1 VNWQH
6 VRAFLWLRW
15 RLRINQ
21 LKRAGTANIVIL
33 ALLAPALVVLSVA
46 FLVGSFLIGLYV
58 LPHSAPYAEILM
70 YVWDGVAVVFLFWWA
85 VGLVSELQRIEALS
99 LDKFLHLP
107 VSLRGVFL
115 INYLSSLASVNV
127 LLFVPAMVGLSLGL
141 VFSRGPEMLLLLPL
155 VTAFLLM
162 VTAVTYQF
170 QGWLASL
177 MANPRRR
184 RTVIVLVTIV
194 FVLICQ
200 LPQLVNFL
208 KPWQRQEQMEL
219 SERHTKDLAQNDRDL
234 AEGKIKPHQ
243 HAQRQGEI
251 NNGFREQTAAA
262 NRELEQQ
269 FEQTV
274 WLINLVLPP
283 GWLPL
288 GVRAVAKHDIP
299 AALLCT
305 LGLTLIGTASLW
317 RAYRTTMRLY
327 TGHYSAGKGR
337 RAQAPAPAQAAEP
350 SAGMLEWEIPWLSQ
364 QASAIAVS
372 GLRSLMRAPEAK
384 MMLLSPIIMVVVFG
398 GIFFAQ
404 PIDRMPEGLRPLL
417 AFGGMSMVLF
427 GMVQFIGNQ
436 FGFDRTGFKVYV
448 LCGAGR
454 RDILLGKNVAFAPVA
469 LGLGAVVGVLVEAL
483 CPMRLDFLL
492 ATLFWLISMY
502 LVVCLLANFLSIL
515 APMPIAVGS
524 LKPTNVKLIPGLLRF
539 VFFFMLPMMMAPILL
554 PLGIELLLEAL
565 GWVEGVPICMLLS
578 IVECATIVYLYGFVL
593 TWQGNLLHAQEL
605 KILETVTTKTE

>member
-6 VRAFLWLRW
+6 FRAFLWLRW

-33 ALLAPALVVLSVA
+33 ALLAPAIVVLPFVFFAS
-46 FLVGSFLIGLYV
+46 SFLIGVYV
-58 LPHSAPYAEILM
+58 LPRSAPYAPILM
-70 YVWDGVAVVFLFWWA
+70 YVWDGVALVFLFWWA
-85 VGLVSELQRIEALS
+85 VGLVSELQRSEALS

-107 VSLRGVFL
+107 VSLKGVFL
-115 INYLSSLASVNV
+115 INYLSSLASLN
-127 LLFVPAMVGLSLGL
+127 LLVFVPGMVGLSLGL
-141 VFSRGPEMLLLLPL
+141 VFSRGPDMLLLLPL
-155 VTAFLLM
+155 VAAFLFM

-200 LPQLVNFL
+200 LPQLVNIL
-208 KPWQRQEQMEL
+208 KPWQRQERMEL
-219 SERHTKDLAQNDRDL
+219 SERQAKDLAQNDRAF
-234 AEGKIKPHQ
+234 AEGKIRPHE

-251 NNGFREQTAAA
+251 NNAFREQTEAA
-262 NRELEQQ
+262 NRESEQQ
-269 FEQTV
+269 FEETV

-288 GVRAVAKHDIP
+288 GVRAVAKRDFP
-299 AALLCT
+299 PALLCMF
-305 LGLTLIGTASLW
+305 GLTLIGTASLW

-327 TGHYSAGKGR
+327 TGHYSSGKGR
-337 RAQAPAPAQAAEP
+337 GAQTPAPAQAARP

-364 QASAIAVS
+364 QASAIAVT

-404 PIDRMPEGLRPLL
+404 PMDQMPEGVRPLL

-436 FGFDRTGFKVYV
+436 FGFDRSGFKVFV
-448 LCGAGR
+448 LCGARR
-454 RDILLGKNVAFAPVA
+454 RDILLGKNLAFAPMA
-469 LGLGAVVGVLVEAL
+469 LGLGAVVGLLVEAL
-483 CPMRLDFLL
+483 CPMRFDYFL
-492 ATLFWLISMY
+492 ATLCWLVSMY
-502 LVVCLLANFLSIL
+502 LVLCLLANFLSIL
-515 APMPIAVGS
+515 APMPIAAGS
-524 LKPTNVKLIPGLLRF
+524 LKPTNVKLIPVILQVVF
-539 VFFFMLPMMMAPILL
+539 VFMLPIMLAPILL
-554 PLGIELLLEAL
+554 PLGIELLVEAL
-565 GWVEGVPICMLLS
+565 GWVDGVPICLLLS
-578 IVECATIVYLYGFVL
+578 VVEGATIVYLYGFVL
-593 TWQGNLLHAQEL
+593 TWQGDLLHAREL

>member
-33 ALLAPALVVLSVA
+33 ALLAPALVVLPFVFFA
-46 FLVGSFLIGLYV
+46 GSFLIGLYL
-58 LPHSAPYAEILM
+58 LPHAAPYAQVLM
-70 YVWDGVAVVFLFWWA
+70 YVWDGVALVFLFGWA
-85 VGLVSELQRIEALS
+85 AGLVSELQRTEALS

-107 VSLRGVFL
+107 VSLGGVFL
-115 INYLSSLASVNV
+115 INYLSSLASVNL
-127 LLFVPAMVGLSLGL
+127 LLFVPLMVGLSLGL

-155 VTAFLLM
+155 VAAFLLM

-184 RTVIVLVTIV
+184 RTVMVLVTIV
-194 FVLICQ
+194 FVVICQ
-200 LPQLVNFL
+200 LPQLVNVL
-208 KPWQRQEQMEL
+208 KPWQRQERMEL
-219 SERHTKDLAQNDRDL
+219 SERQAKDLAQNDRAF
-234 AEGKIKPHQ
+234 AEGKIKPHE

-251 NNGFREQTAAA
+251 NNAFREQTDLA
-262 NRELEQQ
+262 NRELDQQ
-269 FEQTV
+269 FEETV

-288 GVRAVAKHDIP
+288 GVRAVAKHDFP
-299 AALLCT
+299 AALLCM

-327 TGHYSAGKGR
+327 TGHYSSGKGR
-337 RAQAPAPAQAAEP
+337 RAPAPAPAKAARP
-350 SAGMLEWEIPWLSQ
+350 STGMLEWEIPWLGE
-364 QASAIAVS
+364 QASAIAVT

-404 PIDRMPEGLRPLL
+404 PMDQLPEGVRPLL

-436 FGFDRTGFKVYV
+436 FGFDRSGFKVYV
-448 LCGAGR
+448 LCGARR
-454 RDILLGKNVAFAPVA
+454 RDILLGKNLAFAPMA
-469 LGLGAVVGVLVEAL
+469 LGLGVVVAVLVEAL
-483 CPMRLDFLL
+483 CPMRFDFFL
-492 ATLFWLISMY
+492 ATLCWLISMY
-502 LVVCLLANFLSIL
+502 LLLCLMANFLSIL
-515 APMPIAVGS
+515 APVPIAAGS
-524 LKPTNVKLIPGLLRF
+524 VKPTNVKLIPVLLRL
-539 VFFFMLPMMMAPILL
+539 VFTFMLPMVQAPMLL
-554 PLGIELLLEAL
+554 PLGIELLVEAL
-565 GWVEGVPICMLLS
+565 GWVEGVPICLLLS
-578 IVECATIVYLYGFVL
+578 VVECATIVYLYGFVL
-593 TWQGNLLHAQEL
+593 TWQGDLLHAREL